1 MFGAESYV
9 VLKIYG
15 ASQTNISS
23 HQAFG
28 VRLWMWRNINYFKKE
43 IYNFSFHSRMCRR
56 IQAQAFLLVMYKCT
70 LDACIYLTDDA
81 QMCSVWVVIV
91 QKN

>member
-1 MFGAESYV
+1 MFGAENYV

-15 ASQTNISS
+15 DSQTNISS
-23 HQAFG
+23 HQAIG
-28 VRLWMWRNINYFKKE
+28 GETMDVQEYYYFKKG
-43 IYNFSFHSRMCRR
+43 IYNFNFHSRMCRR
-56 IQAQAFLLVMYKCT
+56 IQAQIIYKCI
-70 LDACIYLTDDA
+70 LDACVHLTDDA